1 MNGGSG
7 PHSMAAPHSM
17 PAPSQPPPSAFVR
30 QPAPTPYG
38 YTQNAAQQQQ
48 PYGHYGDLSVP
59 PPPHSLAPVAMHA
72 STHSGSYNA
81 NLTGQSR
88 AQNVIVREKPSL
100 KWGIMI
106 AMSGALLG
114 GVLGLGMDAR
124 NKQGRAAAAAEAREN
139 AAPVTMT
146 AAAQAPAP
154 IAAPI
159 AAPVMAAPPARA
171 PVALA
176 PVVLPSSD
184 GRDRAGVVVPPS
196 SPVKAVTAS
205 HKTVTHHAAAH
216 AAPAPV
222 KARQVA
228 AAEPEEKPVKA
239 SKPESAEK
247 PEKTAEKKPAR
258 DAQTAAAQALLEQA
272 NKDTSSTLSGGR

>member
-7 PHSMAAPHSM
+7 PHSM
-17 PAPSQPPPSAFVR
+17 PAPSGPPPSVFVR

-38 YTQNAAQQQQ
+38 YTQNAGPQQQQQ

-59 PPPHSLAPVAMHA
+59 PPPHSLAPVAMHS

-81 NLTGQSR
+81 NVTGQSR
-88 AQNVIVREKPSL
+88 AQTVIVREKPSL

-154 IAAPI
+154 LAAPI
-159 AAPVMAAPPARA
+159 APPVLAARVPAAQAP
-171 PVALA
+171 AL
-176 PVVLPSSD
+176 LPSS
-184 GRDRAGVVVPPS
+184 APVVVPPS
-196 SPVKAVTAS
+196 SPVKAVAAS

-222 KARQVA
+222 KVRQVA
-228 AAEPEEKPVKA
+228 AAEPEEKAEKPVKA
-239 SKPESAEK
+239 SKPE
-247 PEKTAEKKPAR
+247 TAEKKPAR

>member
-7 PHSMAAPHSM
+7 PHSM
-17 PAPSQPPPSAFVR
+17 PAPSQPSGPPPSAFVR

-38 YTQNAAQQQQ
+38 YTQNAAPQQQQ

-59 PPPHSLAPVAMHA
+59 PPPHSLAPVAMHS

-88 AQNVIVREKPSL
+88 AQTVVIREKPSL

-124 NKQGRAAAAAEAREN
+124 NKQGRAAAAAEALEN

-154 IAAPI
+154 LAAPI
-159 AAPVMAAPPARA
+159 APPVAAPPVLAPRA
-171 PVALA
+171 PVAQA

-184 GRDRAGVVVPPS
+184 GRDRAGVVVPP
-196 SPVKAVTAS
+196 VKAVAAS

-228 AAEPEEKPVKA
+228 AAEPEEKAEKPVKA
-239 SKPESAEK
+239 AKPE
-247 PEKTAEKKPAR
+247 PAEKKPAR